1 MRNFVRDYISDVE
14 MYNASLEGIVDDN
27 VSNEGI
33 ALQLAGAAKDNL
45 LLVELRDSLKT
56 YGWTGWDVKRVLSGI
71 DSMET
76 AINNFVDGY
85 IDNHNLKGVKV
96 PYDALDS
103 TIAWRDQRLTALFLI
118 DQNRFNKLLKSVKD
132 GSNVPIFGETVIDLA
147 VEVFNATEI
156 RSIVKKEI
164 KEYDDFKKLF
174 SKACENCRT
183 LILAAVNENT
193 GKLPKAFFANH
204 FVGLNG
210 LVAVASQVRSA
221 VRRAV

>member
-147 VEVFNATEI
+147 VEVFSATEI

-183 LILAAVNENT
+183 LIRAAVNENT